1 MPLRPS
7 ASATV
12 ADPLRDF
19 APAKVNLTL
28 HVRGRRADGWHA
40 LESLVAF
47 ADVGDDLVLMP
58 DTTLALEVA
67 GPTAAQSGPADDNL
81 ILKAARALAEQVPGL
96 RAGRFI
102 LTKRLPVAAGIG
114 GGSSDAA
121 AALRLLARLNALS
134 LDDPRL
140 MAVARAI
147 GADVPV
153 CLDPQARMMS
163 GVGEAL
169 SVPVKLPGLPA
180 VLVNPGVGVATPEVF
195 RSLGLKAG
203 ESLRSDAHPP
213 CSDVTDWSA
222 LLAAYHND
230 LTAAACRVA
239 PVIGDVLAAM
249 ETTGC
254 RLVRM
259 SGSGAT
265 CFGLYGTAT
274 AATTAAAALST
285 AHPRWWVRAVTL
297 S

>member
-1 MPLRPS
+1 MPPKPS

-47 ADVGDDLVLMP
+47 ADVGDDLLLMP
-58 DTTLALEVA
+58 DAPLALEVA

-81 ILKAARALAEQVPGL
+81 ILKAARALAAQVPGL
-96 RAGRFI
+96 RTGRFS

-121 AALRLLARLNALS
+121 ATLRLLARLNALS

-169 SVPVKLPGLPA
+169 SVPVNLPGLPA

-213 CSDVTDWSA
+213 CSDVTDWAA
-222 LLAAYHND
+222 LLAACHND

-254 RLVRM
+254 RLARM

-265 CFGLYGTAT
+265 CFGLYATTT
-274 AATTAAAALST
+274 AATAAAAALST